1 MNLKDFL
8 ASGGSKNGEFYWAL
22 VIEPGWIQAGIWQII
37 AEKAEVVSVSPPAA
51 WETDEELIGAAD
63 AALSATIQNLP
74 EDVSEPQKT
83 VFGVP
88 SSWVSEGEIKKEHVC
103 RFARGNCPLLQIA
116 RRFSPK
122 RNCFGS
128 RKREP

>member
-8 ASGGSKNGEFYWAL
+8 VSGGGKDSEFYWAL

-37 AEKAEVVSVSPPAA
+37 AEKAEVISVSPPAA

-63 AALSATIQNLP
+63 TALSAAIQTLP
-74 EDVSEPQKT
+74 EDVGEPKKT

-88 SSWVSEGEIKKEHVC
+88 PSWVSGVLAADSQNYC
-103 RFARGNCPLLQIA
+103 G
-116 RRFSPK
+116 
-122 RNCFGS
+122 
-128 RKREP
+128 